1 MGLVSY
7 VKNSYQELV
16 HKVTWPTLKE
26 LQDSA
31 LVVMV
36 AAVVIAMVVLVMDL
50 AFDGVMKNIYK
61 LLY

>member
-7 VKNSYQELV
+7 VKNSYNELV
-16 HKVTWPTLKE
+16 HKVTWPSMSE
-26 LQDSA
+26 LQSSA

-36 AAVVIAMVVLVMDL
+36 AALVIALVVLAMDL
-50 AFDGVMKNIYK
+50 AFDNIMQFIYQ